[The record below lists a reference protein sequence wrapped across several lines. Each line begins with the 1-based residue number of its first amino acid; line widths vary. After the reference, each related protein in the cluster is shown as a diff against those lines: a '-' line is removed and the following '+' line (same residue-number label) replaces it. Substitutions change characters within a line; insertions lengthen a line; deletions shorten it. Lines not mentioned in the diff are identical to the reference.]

1 MLSGFG
7 SKLLIF
13 ALERVEF
20 EPSSLFLSEVLV
32 LTQNLLNLKNYVTQV
47 GRRIAFT
54 ARGLES
60 FQESSAT

>member
-32 LTQNLLNLKNYVTQV
+32 LTLNLLNLKNYVTQV
-47 GRRIAFT
+47 ERRIAFT